1 MLDPLYL
8 ESNTDSPLS
17 SSSVSLLEG
26 YADGLAIDPRPL
38 TPAALHSASIDE
50 AWLSEGQTVDSY
62 QHLLAGDLFSFDIA
76 AQHSASSSVLSP
88 AAYDT
93 ETFDFLTG
101 NASAFF
107 GNDDILS
114 PQSAAGSWYQQGSLK
129 ADRFTV
135 DLNKA
140 LTVISGNGNVE
151 YGYGRYDY
159 LDLSN
164 LFSNSI
170 ASWSPAESEGVLFD
184 TGNGARVF
192 DSLVLTNGS
201 RVLFEGL
208 DSVQF
213 ADAIIDLSVDPN
225 DPLFGEQW
233 NLHMMGVQ
241 NAWRFTQGSSDVLI
255 GVQDTGLGYS
265 SAAGG
270 FHPDLDRDRLIY
282 SSNNVSD
289 DFSSDD
295 SHGTSVQSIIGATS
309 DNGFGMSGINWNSN
323 IYNID
328 VIGNNTDDLGLTD
341 ATQNMINYANS
352 QGQRLIIN
360 MSLSTGGISSELES
374 LIANNQNNALFV
386 VSSGNNDNSSINDPA
401 GLGNIYENVIAVGAS
416 WGKED
421 YYGQSVRLGDR
432 ISYEG
437 WWGSNYGEGLSLMG
451 PSEVIAAEADAP
463 RLGGQFDFAEKF
475 NGTSAAAP
483 NVAGVASLVWSVNP
497 YLSATQVHSIMA
509 ETAYD
514 LGAAGYDYET
524 GFGFVN
530 ADAAVRRA
538 MAIARTSQASN
549 PFSVAMAITATESL
563 AESTLAYAPQLT
575 ESVVVET
582 AIANQFVYQPVSRQF
597 GGSSLKPPSTAV
609 ESLSEIPIE
618 IDMAALEIV
627 SEEPLRQKMTVQADL
642 SQTAEMFQLP
652 LPQVLNAS
660 FDFAV

>member
-17 SSSVSLLEG
+17 NSSVSLLES

-62 QHLLAGDLFSFDIA
+62 QHLLAGDLFPFDVA
-76 AQHSASSSVLSP
+76 AQPSASSSDSSP

-93 ETFDFLTG
+93 EAADFLTG
-101 NASAFF
+101 GVSAFS
-107 GNDDILS
+107 GSDDILS
-114 PQSAAGSWYQQGSLK
+114 PQSATGSWYQQGSLK

-184 TGNGARVF
+184 IGNGARVF

-201 RVLFEGL
+201 QVLFEGL

-213 ADAIIDLSVDPN
+213 ADGIIDLSVDPN
-225 DPLFGEQW
+225 DPMFGEQW

-241 NAWRFTQGSSDVLI
+241 NAWRFTQGSSGVLV
-255 GVQDTGLGYS
+255 GVQDTGLGYN

-270 FHPDLDRDRLIY
+270 FHPDLDAGRLVY
-282 SSNNVSD
+282 SSDNVSD
-289 DFSSDD
+289 DFFDDD

-309 DNGFGMSGINWNSN
+309 NNGFGMSGINWNSN
-323 IYNID
+323 IYSID
-328 VIGNNTDDLGLTD
+328 VIDDIDDLGLTD
-341 ATQNMINYANS
+341 ATQAMIDYANS

-360 MSLSTGGISSELES
+360 MSLSVDGLPSGLES
-374 LIANNQNNALFV
+374 LVANNQNNALFV
-386 VSSGNNDNSSINDPA
+386 ISSGNNDNSSVRNPA
-401 GLGNIYENVIAVGAS
+401 ALGSMYENVIAVGAS

-421 YYGQSVRLGDR
+421 YYDQAARLGDR

-463 RLGGQFDFAEKF
+463 RRGGQFDFAEKF

-538 MAIARTSQASN
+538 MAIARTWQASN
-549 PFSVAMAITATESL
+549 PFSMAMAVAATEPL
-563 AESTLAYAPQLT
+563 TESALAYVPQLT
-575 ESVVVET
+575 ESIVVEK
-582 AIANQFVYQPVSRQF
+582 AIANQPVYQLVSRQF
-597 GGSSLKPPSTAV
+597 SGSSPKSFSTAAD
-609 ESLSEIPIE
+609 SLSETPIE
-618 IDMAALEIV
+618 IDMTALEIA
-627 SEEPLRQKMTVQADL
+627 SEEPLRPKITVQADR